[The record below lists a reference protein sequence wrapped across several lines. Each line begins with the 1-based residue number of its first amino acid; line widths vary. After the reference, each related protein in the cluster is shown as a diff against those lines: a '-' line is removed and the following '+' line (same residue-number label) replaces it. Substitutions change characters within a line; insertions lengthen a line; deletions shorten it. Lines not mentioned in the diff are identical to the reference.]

1 MSTGTDLIAFV
12 ASADDVV
19 TVDAVVVLV
28 VNALDIVDV
37 HIVVVVVVV
46 SVTLSV
52 VAIIAGSVFGPAVGL
67 SLVLQ

>member
-1 MSTGTDLIAFV
+1 MPAAFV

-28 VNALDIVDV
+28 VNALVIVDV
-37 HIVVVVVVV
+37 HVEVVVVV
-46 SVTLSV
+46 SVTLSA
-52 VAIIAGSVFGPAVGL
+52 VAIIAGYVFGPAVGV

>member
-1 MSTGTDLIAFV
+1 MIAFV
-12 ASADDVV
+12 ASAADIV
-19 TVDAVVVLV
+19 TVDAVVVLA
-28 VNALDIVDV
+28 VNALDI
-37 HIVVVVVVV
+37 VVVVV